1 MPDFGTMINSFTGK
15 GKVDS
20 STIERK
26 TYIEAGVK
34 QFLKTPI
41 LGIGVNNSQYITLME
56 TNKETYLHNNFV
68 ELLACTGIIGF
79 LLYYSVFIY
88 LLCKLF
94 RYVKMNNNFAIISF
108 IILAVNIILDYGVVS
123 YYGKNTYI
131 YILLAMV
138 TIKKLKE
145 VNQNEQNN

>member
-1 MPDFGTMINSFTGK
+1 M
-15 GKVDS
+15 
-20 STIERK
+20 
-26 TYIEAGVK
+26 
-34 QFLKTPI
+34 
-41 LGIGVNNSQYITLME
+41 
-56 TNKETYLHNNFV
+56 

-94 RYVKMNNNFAIISF
+94 IYVKTNNNFAIISF
-108 IILAVNIILDYGVVS
+108 IILSVNIILDYGVVS

-138 TIKKLKE
+138 TIEKLKE
-145 VNQNEQNN
+145 GNRNEQNN

>member
-1 MPDFGTMINSFTGK
+1 MINSFTGK

-79 LLYYSVFIY
+79 VLYYSIFVY
-88 LLCKLF
+88 LLHNLF
-94 RYVKMNNNFAIISF
+94 KYVKDDKSIAIISF

-123 YYGKNTYI
+123 YYEKNTYI

-138 TIKKLKE
+138 TIENLKRG
-145 VNQNEQNN
+145 NQNEQNS